1 MKSEADLIYKYA
13 LPILN
18 NAYEKLD
25 KLTRGDIG
33 EIKNNNNPHT
43 LIKFAL
49 ECVAILLNENTE
61 WENIRKNILSDAGLL
76 GKLKN
81 LKTEN
86 IKYK

>member
-33 EIKNNNNPHT
+33 EIKNNNNPHV

-61 WENIRKNILSDAGLL
+61 C
-76 GKLKN
+76 
-81 LKTEN
+81 
-86 IKYK
+86 